1 MIGTTSCS
9 GQPTRGRGRV
19 ANPVL
24 RTHTP
29 RSRAHPYRV
38 RVSPSVRRVLSL
50 GLASGVV
57 LGLGTGCSL
66 IKDPAAQRETDPD
79 AATRP
84 TSTAT
89 ADPTAM
95 PTLFL
100 QDATAAF
107 PEEDVIDAA
116 VGTDVVLT
124 MTAGRVVARSLPD
137 LDTAYSLTSD
147 DGSFTDLWVDEQ
159 ARTGYTLE
167 VRTEAGTGT
176 EVGTQRYVVQRFD
189 LETGE
194 ISEAAIGDV
203 DQDPRAPAE
212 DATGEIAAV
221 TDDTVVIDSSV
232 PNSSAAH
239 TAVAMDMS
247 AEDVAWTARP
257 AQVLTA
263 TTDAVVVDTGTPDE
277 AGRIR
282 ALTLTRGL
290 TRWSALPGTL
300 GARAIG
306 TTDDAVLVVRNDE
319 VFTQPTITSL
329 DLATGAA
336 GKPRITDAWDWDCS
350 PASDIAVCTIGKPD
364 QPGGAQVVGWDL
376 ARNRQVWELP
386 TDDRFAPIVS
396 TVTRGLVYGLL
407 DSGQGVVL
415 DAADGRDIAADTGA
429 GPIGV
434 NYYGGVIVYSGR
446 ALFLYAG
453 EGDPDASDTPS
464 ASPSTSP
471 SVSPSASESALPS
484 DEATTEDPGGTIDQP
499 SGPVTP
505 TVSAP

>member
-1 MIGTTSCS
+1 M
-9 GQPTRGRGRV
+9 
-19 ANPVL
+19 
-24 RTHTP
+24 
-29 RSRAHPYRV
+29 
-38 RVSPSVRRVLSL
+38 SPSLRRVLSAGAATGLVLTL
-50 GLASGVV
+50 GA
-57 LGLGTGCSL
+57 GCSW
-66 IKDPAAQRETDPD
+66 IKDPAAQRQGDPD
-79 AATRP
+79 AATEP
-84 TSTAT
+84 SSTAT

-100 QDATAAF
+100 SDATASF

-147 DGSFTDLWVDEQ
+147 DGSFTDLWVDDQ

-167 VRTEAGTGT
+167 VRTEPGEGT

-212 DATGEIAAV
+212 DVTGEIAAV
-221 TDDTVVIDSSV
+221 QDDTVVIDSSV
-232 PNSSAAH
+232 PNSRAAH
-239 TAVAMDMS
+239 TAVAMDLRT
-247 AEDVAWTARP
+247 EDVAWSARP

-263 TTDAVVVDTGTPDE
+263 TSDAVVVDTGTPDE

-282 ALTLTRGL
+282 ALTLARGL

-306 TTDDAVLVVRNDE
+306 TTDDSVLVVRTDE

-336 GKPRITDAWDWDCS
+336 GKPRTTDAWDWDCS
-350 PASDIAVCTIGKPD
+350 PAYDIAVCTIGEPD
-364 QPGGAQVVGWDL
+364 QPGAQVVGWDV
-376 ARNRQVWELP
+376 ARNREAWELP
-386 TDDRFAPIVS
+386 TDGRFAPIVS
-396 TVTRGLVYGLL
+396 VVTRGLVYGLL

-415 DAADGRDIAADTGA
+415 DAATGRDVAGDTGA
-429 GPIGV
+429 GPVGV
-434 NYYGGVIVYSGR
+434 NYYGGVVVYSGR
-446 ALFLYAG
+446 AVFLYAG
-453 EGDPDASDTPS
+453 EGDPDASAAPSAS
-464 ASPSTSP
+464 ASPSS
-471 SVSPSASESALPS
+471 SPSASESALPS
-484 DEATTEDPGGTIDQP
+484 EDATTEDPGGTIDQP

-505 TVSAP
+505 TISSP